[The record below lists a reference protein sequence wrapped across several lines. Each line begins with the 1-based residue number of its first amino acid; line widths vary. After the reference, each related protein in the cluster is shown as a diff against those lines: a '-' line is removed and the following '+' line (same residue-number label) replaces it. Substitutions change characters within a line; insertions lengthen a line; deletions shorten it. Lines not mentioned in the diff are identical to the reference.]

1 MLGLEEIQNETA
13 RYVTD
18 LNNLLDFSDLTIQR
32 NQVIIG
38 IFDSLKKVIV
48 ATFSAQKLTSHLRD
62 RKNKG
67 TFNSQL
73 ERFET
78 LFQFTNSVVHAVGRY
93 SQEIQQHFIPKL
105 KEMSTAQ
112 QQHVTDTRQKMKAV
126 KANEDAGV
134 TSIKALQTQVQQI
147 HSSIVDSKVRAN
159 SIDMQLINE
168 YRNIGVEYRKAAE
181 EMNALHRQTIDEL
194 RVLIDVIKGS
204 LVTRETLLKSFIL
217 SAYPILLQIIYSC
230 EDIEKKF
237 NVRADSWVDDFR
249 EFVLKNGIV
258 RTSLPATKFVPFKF
272 SFDDPILG
280 KQLTM
285 GDSGRDA
292 VIPISL
298 AEVVHETLADPENSA
313 ELSLKSGDRVYTF
326 EPIQNGGWIF
336 VQTVEGGRRG
346 FAPAAALK
354 NLQNERHAVFT
365 KEAQLRVTETSSV
378 CPAGT
383 LLFVD
388 ERNEE
393 NGTLVCEGGST
404 EPVHI
409 FQEHIINLS

>member
-147 HSSIVDSKVRAN
+147 HSSIV
-159 SIDMQLINE
+159 
-168 YRNIGVEYRKAAE
+168 
-181 EMNALHRQTIDEL
+181 
-194 RVLIDVIKGS
+194 
-204 LVTRETLLKSFIL
+204 
-217 SAYPILLQIIYSC
+217 C
-230 EDIEKKF
+230 
-237 NVRADSWVDDFR
+237 
-249 EFVLKNGIV
+249 
-258 RTSLPATKFVPFKF
+258 
-272 SFDDPILG
+272 
-280 KQLTM
+280 
-285 GDSGRDA
+285 
-292 VIPISL
+292 
-298 AEVVHETLADPENSA
+298 
-313 ELSLKSGDRVYTF
+313 
-326 EPIQNGGWIF
+326 
-336 VQTVEGGRRG
+336 
-346 FAPAAALK
+346 
-354 NLQNERHAVFT
+354 
-365 KEAQLRVTETSSV
+365 
-378 CPAGT
+378 
-383 LLFVD
+383 
-388 ERNEE
+388 
-393 NGTLVCEGGST
+393 
-404 EPVHI
+404 
-409 FQEHIINLS
+409 